1 MASWPLRRVPIDLY
15 ADNFPGGRKVF
26 SIWTVLFS
34 GFGCLA
40 CHRDA
45 ELTRSGRDF
54 FGAQREKKTLSE
66 SSTSRPILRVAA
78 MGVDVEEPS
87 LPRAKALERSRL
99 WRLTTQPPSL

>member
-1 MASWPLRRVPIDLY
+1 MATPSRPDRSLRRQFSGRSKGFFDLDG
-15 ADNFPGGRKVF
+15 A
-26 SIWTVLFS
+26 FS

-45 ELTRSGRDF
+45 EITRSGRDF